1 MSAGIVE
8 TISLHPEIVTTGTGT
23 SAIHTLRITR
33 DGTVITTVTQYAA
46 AGTTVEINFVVPA
59 GHALGLMAAG
69 APRTNPFTVSG
80 SIVAE
85 HVTDLTLT
93 STTSRATAQGTL
105 KVKIETKPTQ
115 DDARPKPALL

>member
-1 MSAGIVE
+1 MSAGTIV
-8 TISLHPEIVTTGTGT
+8 TIPLYPEIVTTGTGT
-23 SAIHTLRITR
+23 SAVHTLRITR
-33 DGTVITTVTQYAA
+33 DGTVITTVTQYAV

-59 GHALGLMAAG
+59 GHALGLMSAG

-85 HVTDLTLT
+85 HVTDVTLT